1 VLPEVQKRAR
11 RAAYMKKWRRQR
23 IGKVICPVRM
33 RLVSVPFPRRF
44 VTSAQLLD
52 DYAALFGDRA

>member
-1 VLPEVQKRAR
+1 MR
-11 RAAYMKKWRRQR
+11 KWRRQR